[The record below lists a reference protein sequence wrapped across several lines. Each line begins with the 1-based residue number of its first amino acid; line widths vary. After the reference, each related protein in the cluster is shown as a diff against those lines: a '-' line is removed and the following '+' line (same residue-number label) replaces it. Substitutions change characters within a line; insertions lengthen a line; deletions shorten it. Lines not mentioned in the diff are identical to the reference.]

1 MIIESDFI
9 DHWKTEQLVG
19 RCGPEGALC
28 LIRLWSQCEIRK
40 TDRLKAKTPEEIE
53 CIARWRGQ
61 SGALFDALKNLRFI
75 GEKDGF
81 YMRNFREYNKK
92 LFTSRENGK
101 KGGRPRARG
110 GDNSKTQTNTEK
122 TIQSQNKGEK
132 NASGKFWKNSAKN
145 RKILENLE
153 VQNSQENSELQSSK
167 NLTKTKAK
175 PNHNLSETKPKP
187 KLPDFE
193 EDCQGAE
200 NEDNLL
206 GINKLSDNLARAENG
221 ENAAEKTH
229 KTQIEPN
236 KKEEKEKR
244 EFPPPYPPFIEK
256 KEKGER
262 SKICAGAREE
272 FPGERFVELFK
283 ERLQMSLIPKI
294 EGETLK
300 ILVECYR
307 QWARYR
313 QAGKFKL
320 TEFGV
325 IIDAK
330 NALKCLC
337 AGLSASEIAE
347 FFEQSIATG
356 YRGWFFKEQLLK
368 YRANQK
374 NKIEKPAAV
383 CGVPLGAQNWN
394 PDA

>member
-9 DHWKTEQLVG
+9 DHWKTEQLTG
-19 RCGPEGALC
+19 RCGAEGALC

-61 SGALFDALKNLRFI
+61 SGALFDALKDLRFI
-75 GEKDGF
+75 EERNGF
-81 YMRNFREYNKK
+81 YMRNFKEHNKK
-92 LFTSRENGK
+92 AFANRENGK
-101 KGGRPRARG
+101 KGGRPRARV
-110 GDNSKTQTNTEK
+110 GDNSKTKTNAEK
-122 TIQSQNKGEK
+122 TTQSQNKGEK
-132 NASGKFWKNSAKN
+132 NTPVKIFKDFSKKLKNLK
-145 RKILENLE
+145 NLE

-167 NLTKTKAK
+167 NPTKTQPK
-175 PNHNLSETKPKP
+175 PNHNPTITQPKP
-187 KLPDFE
+187 KLPDFG

-206 GINKLSDNLARAENG
+206 GINKLSDNSARPENG

-236 KKEEKEKR
+236 KKERKEKR
-244 EFPPPYPPFIEK
+244 EFSPPYPPFIEK
-256 KEKGER
+256 KEKRER

-300 ILVECYR
+300 TLVECYR

-347 FFEQSIATG
+347 FFEQSISTG
-356 YRGWFFKEQLLK
+356 YRGWFFNEKLLK